1 MRVTSVTA
9 VSTHPDGSGRP
20 ASASAWTA
28 DQALEQL
35 YAAHHRSLVRL
46 AVLLVR
52 DRELAEEVVQD
63 SFVAVHAKW
72 SSLRDPGLGLAYL
85 RRTVV
90 NRSRSAQRR
99 RAVEQRHLQ
108 AAITPPDVPG
118 ADESLAAAERRR
130 RVLDALQELP
140 RRQREVLVLRHYA
153 DLDEA
158 GIAEALGISRGAVK
172 SHAHRGAARLRDLLQ
187 EDR

>member
-9 VSTHPDGSGRP
+9 VGTHAEGSGRP
-20 ASASAWTA
+20 ASSSSWTA

-35 YAAHHRSLVRL
+35 YAAHQRSLVRL

-63 SFVAVHAKW
+63 SFVAVHGRW
-72 SSLRDPGLGLAYL
+72 NSLRDPHQGLAYL

-90 NRSRSAQRR
+90 NRAHSARR
-99 RAVEQRHLQ
+99 RRGVEQRHLQ
-108 AAITPPDVPG
+108 VSVPEPQAPG
-118 ADESLAAAERRR
+118 ADEALDVSEQRQRVLAA
-130 RVLDALQELP
+130 LQALP

-158 GIAEALGISRGAVK
+158 GVAATLGISRGAVK
-172 SHAHRGAARLRDLLQ
+172 SHAHRGAARLRELLQ

>member
-1 MRVTSVTA
+1 VTA
-9 VSTHPDGSGRP
+9 VSTPAAASGRP
-20 ASASAWTA
+20 TTWTA

-35 YAAHHRSLVRL
+35 YAAHQRSLVRL
-46 AVLLVR
+46 AVLLLR

-63 SFVAVHAKW
+63 SFVAVHGRW
-72 SSLRDPGLGLAYL
+72 SSLRDPELGLAYL

-90 NRSRSAQRR
+90 NRARSVQRR
-99 RAVEQRHLQ
+99 RSVEQRHLQ
-108 AAITPPDVPG
+108 SVVPAPDVPG
-118 ADESLAAAERRR
+118 ADEALAVAERRR

-153 DLDEA
+153 DMDEA
-158 GIAEALGISRGAVK
+158 GVAAALGISRGAVK
-172 SHAHRGAARLRDLLQ
+172 SHNHRGAARLRDLLQ